1 MDCVSYS
8 QGERVSASAV
18 AIAVAVIS
26 GSGIPLWFLNRF
38 DKRNTEQ
45 HSANMDILTEARND
59 LREVKHEIRDVKE
72 DVRDVKQNLN
82 DHIKSH
88 KENQDGFARRI
99 SDI

>member
-1 MDCVSYS
+1 MDHVSS
-8 QGERVSASAV
+8 TQGERVSPESV

-59 LREVKHEIRDVKE
+59 LKEVKHEIRDVKE
-72 DVRDVKQNLN
+72 DVRDVKHNLN
-82 DHIKSH
+82 DHIKNH

-99 SDI
+99 SNI